1 MPSVSVRGR
10 RDSRVIVTA
19 NPSKIVRDRSSSD
32 EVEIVS
38 SNPIERY
45 NHFIRQY
52 NKDCNKVNRFTLKE
66 LPLIDLDGEATQ
78 DEIDSFVSEFQR
90 NHSKVQY
97 NRCYERMVK
106 TIECQN
112 KDQYFQYITIEDFA
126 FDGES
131 GNGNLLKKQIMQYT
145 QRWQEKNNKA
155 FDTITNFVKQQKK
168 KQIHS

>member
-1 MPSVSVRGR
+1 MSTVRGR
-10 RDSRVIVTA
+10 RGSRVIVTA

-52 NKDCNKVNRFTLKE
+52 NKDCNKVNCYTLKE
-66 LPLIDLDGEATQ
+66 LPLIDLEGEATQ
-78 DEIDSFVSEFQR
+78 REIDNFIRVFQS
-90 NHSKVQY
+90 NHSQVQY

-112 KDQYFQYITIEDFA
+112 KDQYFQYIMIEDFA

-131 GNGNLLKKQIMQYT
+131 GNCLKMKKVMQYT
-145 QRWQEKNNKA
+145 QRWLEKNNKA
-155 FDTITNFVKQQKK
+155 FDTITHFVKQQKER
-168 KQIHS
+168 QIHS